1 MSCWINE
8 AEVRRLLRLEELE
21 AAMERALASYSS
33 GRVTQPLRPVIE
45 AAEGLL
51 AAMPA
56 LNRDAGQMGAKLVSV
71 YPGNASRGLPSHQA
85 VIVLFDAGTGQP
97 LAAMD
102 GRYITEMRTAAV
114 SAVSLKWLGPEAVK
128 VLALVG
134 SGVQARSHLEMLRRG
149 RNFVE
154 IRCWSP
160 RKESREWFAR
170 EHRGV
175 RACESAEEAVR
186 GADAIVVATQARE
199 PVLRAGWVK
208 EGAHVMAVGACRP
221 NERELD
227 PELVASAELY
237 VDSRESALRESGDV
251 ILAMREGW
259 FGEDHIRA
267 ELGEVGAGIRPG
279 RSGENRTTVFK
290 SLGLAC
296 EDLGAAGL
304 VWAAR
309 GT

>member
-1 MSCWINE
+1 VSCWISE
-8 AEVRRLLRLEELE
+8 AQVRRLLRLDALE
-21 AAMERALASYSS
+21 AAMERALASYST

-45 AAEGLL
+45 AADGIL

-71 YPGNASRGLPSHQA
+71 YPGNSLRGLPSHQA
-85 VIVLFDAGTGQP
+85 VIVLFDSGTGEP

-114 SAVSLKWLGPEAVK
+114 SAVSLKWLGPETVK

-134 SGVQARSHLEMLRRG
+134 TGVQARSHLEMLG
-149 RNFVE
+149 RERSFDE

-160 RKESREWFAR
+160 RRESRERFAR
-170 EHRGV
+170 EHEGV
-175 RACESAEEAVR
+175 RACQSVGEAVR

-199 PVLRAGWVK
+199 PVVQAGWVK
-208 EGAHVMAVGACRP
+208 DGAHVMAVGACRP
-221 NERELD
+221 NDRELD
-227 PELVASAELY
+227 PNLVAAAELY

-251 ILAMREGW
+251 ILAMRDAW
-259 FGEDHIRA
+259 FGEDHISA
-267 ELGEVGAGIRPG
+267 ELGEVIAGVKPG
-279 RSGENRTTVFK
+279 RSEKSRTTVFK

-296 EDLGAAGL
+296 EDLAAAGL
-304 VWAAR
+304 VWEAR
-309 GT
+309 VV

>member
-8 AEVRRLLRLEELE
+8 VEVRRLLRLDALE
-21 AAMERALASYSS
+21 GAMERALTSYSS

-45 AAEGLL
+45 ATDGLL
-51 AAMPA
+51 ATMPA
-56 LNRDAGQMGAKLVSV
+56 LDRDAGRMGAKLVSV
-71 YPGNASRGLPSHQA
+71 YPGNAVRGLPSHQA
-85 VIVLFDAGTGQP
+85 VIVLFDSATGEP

-114 SAVSLKWLGPEAVK
+114 SAVSLQWLGPEAVK
-128 VLALVG
+128 RLALVG

-149 RNFVE
+149 RSFKE

-160 RKESREWFAR
+160 RKERRERFAG
-170 EHRGV
+170 EHEGV
-175 RACESAEEAVR
+175 RACETAEEAVR

-199 PVLRAGWVK
+199 PVVRAGWVK

-227 PELVASAELY
+227 PELVAGAELY

-251 ILAMREGW
+251 MLAIREGV

-267 ELGEVGAGIRPG
+267 ELGEVVAGIKVG
-279 RSGENRTTVFK
+279 RGAKNRTTVFK

-296 EDLGAAGL
+296 EDLAAAGL
-304 VWAAR
+304 VWEAR
-309 GT
+309 GS

>member
-1 MSCWINE
+1 
-8 AEVRRLLRLEELE
+8 
-21 AAMERALASYSS
+21 MERALASFSS

-45 AAEGLL
+45 AAGGLL

-56 LNRDAGQMGAKLVSV
+56 LNHDAGHMGAKLVSV
-71 YPGNASRGLPSHQA
+71 YPGNAARGLPSHQA
-85 VIVLFDAGTGQP
+85 VIVLFDAGTGAP

-114 SAVSLKWLGPEAVK
+114 SAVSLKWLGPEEVR

-134 SGVQARSHLEMLRRG
+134 SGVQARSHLEMLRRV
-149 RNFVE
+149 RNFDE

-160 RKESREWFAR
+160 RKESRERFSR
-170 EHRGV
+170 EHQGV
-175 RACESAEEAVR
+175 QARESAEEAVR

-199 PVLRAGWVK
+199 PVLQAGWVK

-227 PELVASAELY
+227 PKLVAAAELY

-267 ELGEVGAGIRPG
+267 ELGEVIAGIKPG
-279 RSGENRTTVFK
+279 RSTKSRTTVFK

-296 EDLGAAGL
+296 EDLAAAGL
-304 VWAAR
+304 VWEAR
-309 GT
+309 SA